1 MAPLSAAQAHADR
14 SAIGPLYR
22 FASRVSTAL
31 VVPLAGLLA
40 FAGADILSLYRPETA
55 AALPLLYVLV
65 TARAVEAIVGPAT
78 PVVELTDHRLL
89 PLVHSFD
96 GIALSVGL
104 ERWLVPEFVT
114 LGMTLAAGA
123 TPLHLPPPATI
134 DPPLSAPPHTSDP
147 RVAP

>member
-40 FAGADILSLYRPETA
+40 FAGADILSLYRPEAA

-78 PVVELTDHRLL
+78 PIVTLTGHRIL
-89 PLVHSFD
+89 PLANSFA
-96 GIALSVGL
+96 GVPLWVAPAL
-104 ERWLVPEFVT
+104 WLVPEFCPLGLT
-114 LGMTLAAGA
+114 LQCGA
-123 TPLHLPPPATI
+123 PTPLPP
-134 DPPLSAPPHTSDP
+134 S
-147 RVAP
+147 

>member
-40 FAGADILSLYRPETA
+40 FAGADILSLYRPEAA

-78 PVVELTDHRLL
+78 PIVEMTGHRIL
-89 PLVHSFD
+89 PLVNRF
-96 GIALSVGL
+96 ACFPLWVAPTL
-104 ERWLVPEFVT
+104 WLVPDF
-114 LGMTLAAGA
+114 GPPGLALPGGPA
-123 TPLHLPPPATI
+123 PPPIPYT
-134 DPPLSAPPHTSDP
+134 PHP
-147 RVAP
+147 AL